1 MNEDFINRMFTKI
14 PSFRFLNPKA
24 ERIAVLKA
32 KIKAREGIVGYKDNV
47 IKMKAE
53 LAELEA

>member
-1 MNEDFINRMFTKI
+1 MTDEQKE
-14 PSFRFLNPKA
+14 A
-24 ERIAVLKA
+24 RIAALKA